1 MKFGVSVFCQN
12 YEDWPRYLSG
22 DFSNPAKNPDHEM
35 VMEDLRLADM
45 VEHLGYDAIWA
56 TEHHFTPYE
65 LMPDA
70 IQFLNYFAGRTQ
82 RVGMATMV
90 IVLPWHDPVRV
101 AENLSFL
108 DVMLKGRPIT
118 VGFGRGAARVEFE
131 TFNIP
136 MEESRGRFIEAHD
149 IVRLALTQEL
159 FSYDGEFFQVP
170 ETTIR
175 PQPLSKDLPSRMYCA
190 ANSTASVEM
199 AAEAGLGMMIIPQ
212 KSWEAYADDIKIFN
226 ARRAAVGLSPRNPVT
241 GCFMY
246 CGANDE
252 EVRIAQEQYYPNMI
266 YTSTRHYEHDEPDH
280 FRNTK
285 GYEHYVETAE
295 KLRDGRALRSE
306 QDDTQV
312 IGTPEQCLDKL
323 RRIQTMTKP
332 SEMFGMVKFG
342 GMPPEVAQKSLELF
356 AKEVLPE
363 LHKDPILDPA
373 G

>member
-22 DFSNPAKNPDHEM
+22 DFSSPAKNPDHEM

-45 VEHLGYDAIWA
+45 VEDLGYDSIWA

-136 MEESRGRFIEAHD
+136 MEQSRGRFHRSSRHHQAGF
-149 IVRLALTQEL
+149 VPGALL
-159 FSYDGEFFQVP
+159 
-170 ETTIR
+170 
-175 PQPLSKDLPSRMYCA
+175 L
-190 ANSTASVEM
+190 
-199 AAEAGLGMMIIPQ
+199 
-212 KSWEAYADDIKIFN
+212 
-226 ARRAAVGLSPRNPVT
+226 
-241 GCFMY
+241 
-246 CGANDE
+246 
-252 EVRIAQEQYYPNMI
+252 
-266 YTSTRHYEHDEPDH
+266 
-280 FRNTK
+280 
-285 GYEHYVETAE
+285 
-295 KLRDGRALRSE
+295 
-306 QDDTQV
+306 
-312 IGTPEQCLDKL
+312 
-323 RRIQTMTKP
+323 
-332 SEMFGMVKFG
+332 
-342 GMPPEVAQKSLELF
+342 
-356 AKEVLPE
+356 
-363 LHKDPILDPA
+363 
-373 G
+373 